1 MKTFKVVCAA
11 TVLALSLSIPAY
23 ADDPNPGDVHWP
35 GKASCVCET
44 PCDTEETGSTSSTT
58 VDKDFSL
65 SAVMDMLWTVASIF

>member
-1 MKTFKVVCAA
+1 MKTFKVICAA
-11 TVLALSLSIPAY
+11 TVLALSLSIPVY
-23 ADDPNPGDVHWP
+23 ADGTNPGDVHWP

-58 VDKDFSL
+58 VDKSFSL

>member
-1 MKTFKVVCAA
+1 MKKFKVICAA
-11 TVLALSLSIPAY
+11 TVLVLSLSIPVFAE
-23 ADDPNPGDVHWP
+23 DPKPGDSHWP

-44 PCDTEETGSTSSTT
+44 PCDTEETGSTGSTT